1 MPLRHWRFA
10 ESCADLFIEGLARGS
25 QHRLSRP
32 ALEKQ
37 HAEVDT
43 AIFDGVCRSPRI
55 VLLDNQMLSLKEN
68 SAIDSTVK
76 LFSSIAKLLRESPVS
91 YEDLVCHE
99 DALNQLLDLGSKK
112 LDEVRMHKPN
122 AAGLVVATNI
132 EHAHQI
138 ALALKDKGESFQVV
152 TTRTPDAQQVMSAME
167 YPTKPG

>member
-1 MPLRHWRFA
+1 
-10 ESCADLFIEGLARGS
+10 
-25 QHRLSRP
+25 
-32 ALEKQ
+32 
-37 HAEVDT
+37 
-43 AIFDGVCRSPRI
+43 
-55 VLLDNQMLSLKEN
+55 MLSLKEN